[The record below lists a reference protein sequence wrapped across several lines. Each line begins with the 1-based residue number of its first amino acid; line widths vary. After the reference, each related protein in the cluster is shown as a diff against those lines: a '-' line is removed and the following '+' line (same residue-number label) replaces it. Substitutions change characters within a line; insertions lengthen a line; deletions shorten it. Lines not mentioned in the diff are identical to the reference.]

1 MTKPD
6 FIELIAKQGQIMCSD
21 AARVFELYRK
31 LKIVNAT
38 ASHGYEIKHGAF
50 LDQDVITRAINQVN
64 AVKH

>member
-38 ASHGYEIKHGAF
+38 ASHGYEIKHGGF

-64 AVKH
+64 SVKH

>member
-64 AVKH
+64 SVKH